1 MVKLCGAQGA
11 LAMQTLNVGAGRTD
25 EEYKASE
32 EQHRADLLSESRAD
46 AMYFFIAA
54 GLAALGSGLLFIRI
68 DWIVA
73 LGAFEL
79 SGIYAG
85 QFLRLHPLVA
95 YYAAA
100 AWVLGLV
107 GLGFAARK
115 GYRWAFLVGVA
126 LYAADIV
133 PLAITFSWLSI
144 GVHGFFVFKWFQ
156 GQAALRDLNEA
167 QSRQ

>member
-1 MVKLCGAQGA
+1 
-11 LAMQTLNVGAGRTD
+11 MQTLNVGAGRTD
-25 EEYKASE
+25 EEYQASE
-32 EQHRADLLSESRAD
+32 KQRRADLLAESHT
-46 AMYFFIAA
+46 AMYFFVAA
-54 GLAALGSGLLFIRI
+54 GLAALGSGLLFIRLNLV
-68 DWIVA
+68 VA
-73 LGAFEL
+73 IGAFEL

-85 QFLRLHPLVA
+85 SFLRLHPLVA

-100 AWVLGLV
+100 AWVLGMV

-126 LYAADIV
+126 LYAADVI

-156 GQAALRDLNEA
+156 GQAALRDLKEA
-167 QSRQ
+167 PSRE

>member
-1 MVKLCGAQGA
+1 
-11 LAMQTLNVGAGRTD
+11 MQTLNVAAGRTD
-25 EEYKASE
+25 EDYKAAE
-32 EQHRADLLSESRAD
+32 DQRRADLLSDSQAD
-46 AMYFFIAA
+46 ANYFFVAA
-54 GLAALGSGLLFIRI
+54 GLAVLGSGLLLIRLN
-68 DWIVA
+68 WIVA
-73 LGAFEL
+73 IGAFEL

-107 GLGFAARK
+107 GLGLAARK
-115 GYRWAFLVGVA
+115 GYRWAFLFGVA
-126 LYAADIV
+126 LYAADII

-156 GQAALRDLNEA
+156 GQAALRDLKEA
-167 QSRQ
+167 QSLK

>member
-1 MVKLCGAQGA
+1 
-11 LAMQTLNVGAGRTD
+11 MQTLNVGAGRTD

-32 EQHRADLLSESRAD
+32 EQRRSDLLAESQTD
-46 AMYFFIAA
+46 AMYFFVAA
-54 GLAALGSGLLFIRI
+54 GLAALGSGLLFIRLN
-68 DWIVA
+68 WVVA
-73 LGAFEL
+73 IGAFEL

-85 QFLRLHPLVA
+85 SFLRLHPFVA

-107 GLGFAARK
+107 GLGLAARK
-115 GYRWAFLVGVA
+115 GYRWAFLAGVV
-126 LYAADIV
+126 LYAADVI

-156 GQAALRDLNEA
+156 GQAALRDLKEA
-167 QSRQ
+167 VSRA